1 MAKIIIKW
9 NALFV
14 GSACKF
20 DVYLMNTYIGEL
32 RCGRTIET
40 TVDPGC
46 YTLFFKPKSI
56 IFRKDATSFTVVVND
71 EAEIVKLKTKFDFN
85 GKFVITYADNAPHVP
100 KNFANNI
107 NSTNEIHQTLT
118 DIKHETKKTNGCL
131 SGCLTFI
138 IVMFSIGFIFS
149 LVFREAITPDV
160 TTSLEQ
166 TSEGSSQEDQDNAS
180 TQDNILYSDDKFK
193 ISFVNLVDPKSGL
206 TMYNMNLK
214 LENNSD
220 KNVIIY
226 LSEAYV
232 NDTAITFLGGNAD
245 FEGTAPGKQ
254 AICAFMFGYANHDIN
269 SIEDIKKIEFKIS
282 LKNSDNYSDEL
293 LSTDTVTLNFN

>member
-40 TVDPGC
+40 TVEPGC

-71 EAEIVKLKTKFDFN
+71 EAEIVKLKSKFDFN
-85 GKFVITYADNAPHVP
+85 GKFVITYADNAPHIP

-118 DIKHETKKTNGCL
+118 DIKHETKKNKRMPERLPYIHNCYVLNRIYFFVSIPRSHNTRCHN
-131 SGCLTFI
+131 LT
-138 IVMFSIGFIFS
+138 
-149 LVFREAITPDV
+149 
-160 TTSLEQ
+160 
-166 TSEGSSQEDQDNAS
+166 
-180 TQDNILYSDDKFK
+180 
-193 ISFVNLVDPKSGL
+193 
-206 TMYNMNLK
+206 
-214 LENNSD
+214 
-220 KNVIIY
+220 
-226 LSEAYV
+226 
-232 NDTAITFLGGNAD
+232 
-245 FEGTAPGKQ
+245 
-254 AICAFMFGYANHDIN
+254 
-269 SIEDIKKIEFKIS
+269 
-282 LKNSDNYSDEL
+282 
-293 LSTDTVTLNFN
+293 